1 MKKVISLSLVFSLIV
16 LNSLVCVAQTETGD
30 PCKKLRLDIER
41 MEKAHTENFTPAVY
55 KVYKEALLKAYK
67 ELDGCLEHK
76 LSGASETEVA
86 SLRAEKVALE
96 DKILFF
102 EIALRQSEVSPNQ
115 NPAPERP
122 GLTDA
127 QPQATPSMQHA
138 GSALVVR
145 ENGNGNGNGT
155 SSASSAQPLTS
166 TAATPTST
174 PAAQDTPQVDD
185 LCKDLQPGKAYDNPP
200 PILSTLVNR
209 SAADVA
215 NFDDPDNAV
224 ASITQMVLYTIF
236 DAASANSSTILRGL
250 EDYQYLSETARTDK
264 QIGPAPNSDGAVSA
278 IEKPSFARLL
288 GFAIEHGGITKKNN
302 GTNLTLSTSLY
313 SLYAMT
319 GGDTAERYQEAGFLN
334 RIGVAATFAVADQ
347 NDELANVRRNNL
359 SEWSAKVR
367 LFGDRST
374 RSKRFQEF
382 WDLKVRPLIR
392 ARLLALGHSVESLSK
407 QLKDYDVIERQSK
420 RCLPGLAQQ
429 RMAQADYKAAGKDEQ
444 KRIIADLILQHLRAN
459 IFNQVRDENG
469 KLKLSDE
476 QLGQIEGDFLPRLKT
491 ALDNLV
497 LADAAVK
504 KEIADLAKGP
514 LATFAFTNYRI
525 PTGSDYS
532 ETKFLF
538 EQDKGLFRPLKLV
551 GNVGM
556 TFYNKPDP
564 LLNQKRA
571 RDFSAALSFEGS
583 SRSPFT
589 EDENRSRITY
599 SFVGRYERLFEN
611 RRLPVRKPDI
621 GAFQFVMEIPFF
633 KGLSLPLSATY
644 ANATEEE
651 RKSHFRFN
659 FGMRLDT
666 DKLFELLRAASN
678 R

>member
-1 MKKVISLSLVFSLIV
+1 MKKVISTSLAFSLIV
-16 LNSLVCVAQTETGD
+16 LNSLVCVAQTDD
-30 PCKKLRLDIER
+30 PCKKLRNDVQR
-41 MEKAHTENFTPAVY
+41 MEAAHTENFTPAVY

-67 ELDGCLEHK
+67 ELANCLEHK
-76 LSGASETEVA
+76 LSAATETEVA
-86 SLRAEKVALE
+86 SLRAEKAATE
-96 DKILFF
+96 DKIHFF
-102 EIALRQSEVSPNQ
+102 EIAVRPSEVSSHQ
-115 NPAPERP
+115 NPGPARP
-122 GLTDA
+122 VLTDA
-127 QPQATPSMQHA
+127 EPATPSMQPA
-138 GSALVVR
+138 SSALVVM
-145 ENGNGNGNGT
+145 ESINGNGNGT
-155 SSASSAQPLTS
+155 SSASTAQPLTS

-174 PAAQDTPQVDD
+174 PVATAAPQADD
-185 LCKDLQPGKAYDNPP
+185 PCKDVQPGKTYDNPP
-200 PILSTLVNR
+200 PILSALVNR

-215 NFDDPDNAV
+215 NDDDPDFAV
-224 ASITQMVLYTIF
+224 ASLSQIVLYTIF
-236 DAASANSSTILRGL
+236 DAASAKSSTMLREL

-264 QIGPAPNSDGAVSA
+264 QLGPAPNSEGAVSA

-288 GFAIEHGGITKKNN
+288 GFAIEHGGITKKND

-334 RIGVAATFAVADQ
+334 RVGVAATFAIADQ

-374 RSKRFQEF
+374 RSARFQEF
-382 WDLKVRPLIR
+382 WDSKVRPLIR

-407 QLKDYDVIERQSK
+407 QLKDYDKIERLSR
-420 RCLPGLAQQ
+420 RCLPGLAAQ

-459 IFNQVRDENG
+459 IFSQVRDDNG

-476 QLGQIEGDFLPRLKT
+476 QRGEIEGDFLPRLKT

-504 KEIADLAKGP
+504 KEIADLQKGP

-564 LLNQKRA
+564 LLNQKRV

-599 SFVGRYERLFEN
+599 SFVGRYQRLFEN
-611 RRLPVRKPDI
+611 RRLLVRKPDI
-621 GAFQFVMEIPFF
+621 GAFQFVMEVPFF
-633 KGLSLPLSATY
+633 RGLSLPLSATY

-651 RKSHFRFN
+651 KKNHFRFN